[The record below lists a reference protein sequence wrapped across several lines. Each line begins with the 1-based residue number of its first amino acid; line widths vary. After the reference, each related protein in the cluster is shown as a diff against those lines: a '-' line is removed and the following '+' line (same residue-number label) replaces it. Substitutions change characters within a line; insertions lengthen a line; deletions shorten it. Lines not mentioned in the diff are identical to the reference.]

1 MMEQSTQPILSSKIP
16 TLEQKQQQQNVTSL
30 WLEGGM
36 QSLQQV
42 GHMTRL
48 QQQHYIRTWE
58 RKQWSK
64 SNQQQRSLNQ
74 NLMMM
79 EQYESLTTQP
89 ILSRRSMTW
98 EKNSGFQQNHSNPS
112 ITSLNQNLMNQNQI
126 HMMMEQYKS
135 LTIQTILSRRSMTW
149 EKNS

>member
-30 WLEGGM
+30 RLEGGM

-48 QQQHYIRTWE
+48 QQQHCIKTWE

-74 NLMMM
+74 NQMMM
-79 EQYESLTTQP
+79 EQYKSLTTQP

-98 EKNSGFQQNHSNPS
+98 EKRQMSKFQQNTS
-112 ITSLNQNLMNQNQI
+112 ISSLNQNLMNKNQNHMMNQNQ
-126 HMMMEQYKS
+126 
-135 LTIQTILSRRSMTW
+135 
-149 EKNS
+149 